1 MKSKLYFV
9 SIVILGAILLSA
21 CSIGVL
27 TGSGNVVN
35 ETREVSKFDAVAFS
49 GSGDVIID
57 QNGTEGLK
65 IEAEDN
71 LIPHIRTEVRGHTLH
86 IFFDPMGMV
95 MVHPTKPMKFFIS
108 MKDVTSLDLSGSG
121 TITSDKITT
130 DSLSMDIS
138 GSGDMTID
146 SLTTDRMDIDISGS
160 GKCLLKGDADT
171 LSLNISGSGNCN
183 SSSLNSKDVRID
195 VSGSGKAQVKADN
208 HLDINISGSG
218 DVVYTGN
225 PQISQKVSG
234 SGRVSAR

>member
-1 MKSKLYFV
+1 MKSKLVFL
-9 SIVILGAILLSA
+9 SAVIFGALLLSA
-21 CSIGVL
+21 CGFGVL
-27 TGSGNVVN
+27 RGSGNVVS
-35 ETREVSKFDAVAFS
+35 ESRAVSNFDAVAFS

-95 MVHPTKPMKFFIS
+95 MVRPTRPMKFHLS
-108 MKDVTSLDLSGSG
+108 MKDVKVLDLSGSG
-121 TITSDKITT
+121 TIYSEKITT
-130 DSLSMDIS
+130 SSLVMDIS
-138 GSGDMTID
+138 GSGDATID
-146 SLTTDRMDIDISGS
+146 SLTADRMDIDISGS
-160 GKCLLKGDADT
+160 GKCLLKGEAAM

-183 SSSLNSKDVRID
+183 SSGLNSKDVRID

-208 HLDINISGSG
+208 RLDIDISGSG
-218 DVVYTGN
+218 DVVYTGS

-234 SGRVSAR
+234 SGRISAR